1 MYETMKSILI
11 SPDPG
16 QYCSDDFIKTIYD
29 NYNPDFAKCFYN
41 NISAVASWE
50 GDSIPSNLNVT
61 GVLIN
66 STRDNVGNISHTTYV
81 ILLILAGA
89 ILAVGIGLCGC
100 ICFKDRSSKKQ
111 SQTNDQYTYA
121 PVTES
126 FL

>member
-1 MYETMKSILI
+1 MCETMKSILI

-16 QYCSDDFIKTIYD
+16 QYCSDDFIQTIYD
-29 NYNPDFAKCFYN
+29 DYSPDFAKCFYN

-50 GDSIPSNLNVT
+50 GDSIPNTVNVT

-81 ILLILAGA
+81 ILLILGGA
-89 ILAVGIGLCGC
+89 MLAVGIGLCGY
-100 ICFKDRSSKKQ
+100 ICSKDRSSKKQ
-111 SQTNDQYTYA
+111 SQPIDQT
-121 PVTES
+121 VTES

>member
-1 MYETMKSILI
+1 MKSILI
-11 SPDPG
+11 SPAPG
-16 QYCSDDFIKTIYD
+16 RYCSDDFIKTIYGK
-29 NYNPDFAKCFYN
+29 YSPDFAKCFYN

-66 STRDNVGNISHTTYV
+66 STRNNVGNISHTTYV
-81 ILLILAGA
+81 ILLVLAFA
-89 ILAVGIGLCGC
+89 VLAVGIGLCGY
-100 ICFKDRSSKKQ
+100 IWFKGRLPKKQ
-111 SQTNDQYTYA
+111 GQTTDQYTYA